1 LSREE
6 PVLSQLMVKYPFTP
20 LSRKF
25 FDRLPIEESFSSS
38 EVLKQAEK
46 RLLSSIGR
54 VRYEP
59 HVSELIEFSSF
70 FVAVLVASQELY
82 LGQNLARSESD
93 LAKRL
98 FIRERPVE
106 KQAILD
112 QCFEIKLA
120 RTGPDAATAGYGYSM
135 RVEDYLK
142 ATAHFELKSQYWRLV
157 NRPLSRGTVYLTEN
171 GVNDLFGDLS
181 EKMIY
186 GGVKNLRKVPFP
198 RQLSQVREGLLPLL
212 PPPKVK
218 STRGYL
224 YVEDLLSHPVSDGRH
239 RLTWLVLAPYL
250 INVKKLEE
258 DQAVEKIRSF
268 VAAKGETSA
277 MKRFIE
283 YNVKRAKR
291 NGLMPPTLGK
301 LKAEHPDIYALL
313 PKEIT
318 QRYRPATAGN

>member
-1 LSREE
+1 MSREE

-25 FDRLPIEESFSSS
+25 FDRLSIEESFSSS
-38 EVLKQAEK
+38 EVLRQAEN

-54 VRYEP
+54 IRYEP

-250 INVKKLEE
+250 VNVKNLEE

-318 QRYRPATAGN
+318 QRYKPAGS